1 MLEQFFILMTL
12 HTVTETRTTLRIPE
26 IRPTVLEN
34 RELRSLTFCPMFRM
48 FQTDNNICEYE
59 MSCNTE
65 IRVHRKINV
74 EMIYL
79 IQRSIHALNTCLYME
94 NDFFA
99 TSTFYDKNF
108 IFPSLYKPMR
118 DLFDLGERARGRE
131 R

>member
-1 MLEQFFILMTL
+1 MPNLS
-12 HTVTETRTTLRIPE
+12 HVS
-26 IRPTVLEN
+26 N
-34 RELRSLTFCPMFRM
+34 YN
-48 FQTDNNICEYE
+48 NNICEYE

-79 IQRSIHALNTCLYME
+79 IQRSIHALNACLYTE

-131 R
+131 RRVCDNDPLISE